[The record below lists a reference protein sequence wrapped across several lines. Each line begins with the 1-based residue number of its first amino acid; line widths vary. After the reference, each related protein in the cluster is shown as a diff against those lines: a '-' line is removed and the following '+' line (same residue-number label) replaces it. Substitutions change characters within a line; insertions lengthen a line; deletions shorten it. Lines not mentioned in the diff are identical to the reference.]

1 MKPVQENMVT
11 RKAQIVR
18 LNQIKTKLYHLHALR
33 ILVGEMSK
41 QT

>member
-11 RKAQIVR
+11 RKAQYVR
-18 LNQIKTKLYHLHALR
+18 LNQFETIFHYLHAQS